1 MTLAF
6 DFHFGPPQ
14 IASTATSNPQKEGRD
29 FRTNTHKAMKK
40 EIQTAVDFLMRM
52 VRVSCGSQKVD
63 SDQLT
68 NLRDMLTRMMET
80 MYEHH
85 WHPTNPVRGSGYRC
99 IRINGMLDPLVKRA
113 GEACG
118 MSYESI
124 RALFPA
130 ELTLWVDPDD
140 VAYR

>member
-1 MTLAF
+1 
-6 DFHFGPPQ
+6 
-14 IASTATSNPQKEGRD
+14 
-29 FRTNTHKAMKK
+29 MKK